1 MSPELVPGFAK
12 HENGNEMDPHDKVS
26 GPMYRRIV
34 EAVPEGI
41 WLTDPQGL
49 TVFSNRRMAQI
60 LGVDFESMAGMSCF
74 ACLFPEDVA
83 EARMQFERG
92 LAGDRPPFDFRLR
105 RADGSAIWVSIACM
119 PVRDEDSSLFGI
131 LGLFSDI
138 TERKRTEDALRQSEE
153 RLRSLVDSAPVITWM
168 TGPDQKGTFYNVQA
182 LAFTGLRLDEIVG
195 DGYISLLHPED
206 RDRYLEV
213 TSAAAAAR
221 APFSTEVRLRRADG
235 EYRWMMV
242 SGLPRVSNGIFLG
255 HIGTGV
261 DVTALKRS
269 YEQHLASQ
277 KLESLGV
284 LAAGVAHDFNN
295 FLGAIVVRAESAQTD
310 IGPGSRAADD
320 LDQIRLTA
328 LRAAQIVSQ
337 LMTFAGHE
345 SAPSEAIDVSR
356 LVNEMLGLL
365 KVSISKN
372 ARLRTELAADLPAI
386 HANPAEI
393 RQLLLNLIV
402 NASEALE
409 GRIGFITINTARAT
423 LDSADAVRLDV
434 EDTGI
439 GIAPELKSRIFDPFF
454 TTRSAGRGLGLSTVQ
469 GVVRRLGG
477 SIEVESTPGR
487 GSRFAV
493 LLPSIA
499 AAPQGEFREIALP
512 PPPAAPA
519 ATVLFVEDEPSMR
532 SAVTKL
538 LRRRNFHVIEAAD
551 GVSAVELLRSDPS
564 RIDVVLLDVT
574 LPGMTGREVFDRLRG
589 IKPDVKVV
597 LSTAY
602 SRERTMS
609 EFRERNT
616 SGFIRKPYK
625 TNDLVEMLLRAV
637 GAP

>member
-1 MSPELVPGFAK
+1 
-12 HENGNEMDPHDKVS
+12 
-26 GPMYRRIV
+26 MYRRIV

-74 ACLFPEDVA
+74 ACVFPEDMA

-105 RADGSAIWVSIACM
+105 RGDGSAIWVSIACM
-119 PVRDEDSSLFGI
+119 PIRDEGSSLLGI

-138 TERKRTEDALRQSEE
+138 DERKRAEEALRESEE

-168 TGPDQKGTFYNVQA
+168 TGPDKKGTFYNAQA
-182 LAFTGLRLDEIVG
+182 LAFTGLPLEELVG
-195 DGYISLLHPED
+195 DGCIALLHPED
-206 RDRYLEV
+206 RDRYQAV
-213 TSAAAAAR
+213 TSAAVEAR

-242 SGLPRVSNGIFLG
+242 SGLPRVASGIFLG

-295 FLGAIVVRAESAQTD
+295 FLGAIVVRAETAQSD

-345 SAPSEAIDVSR
+345 SAASDAIDLSQ

-365 KVSISKN
+365 KVSISKT
-372 ARLRTELAADLPAI
+372 ARLRTELAAGLPPV

-393 RQLLLNLIV
+393 RQLVLNLII

-409 GRIGFITINTARAT
+409 GRSGFITIITE
-423 LDSADAVRLDV
+423 SAPLGAQSTEGVRLAV

-454 TTRSAGRGLGLSTVQ
+454 STRSAGRGLGLATVQ
-469 GVVRRLGG
+469 GIVRRLGG
-477 SIEVESTPGR
+477 SIDVESVPGR

-493 LLPSIA
+493 LLPATAS
-499 AAPQGEFREIALP
+499 AAPRETREVA
-512 PPPAAPA
+512 PPPAPPAPA

-538 LRRRNFHVIEAAD
+538 LRRRNFDVLEAAD
-551 GVSAVELLRSDPS
+551 GMSAVELLRSDPG
-564 RIDVVLLDVT
+564 RVDVVLLDVT
-574 LPGMTGREVFDRLRG
+574 LPGMPGREVFDRLRR
-589 IKPDVKVV
+589 IKPDLKVV

-616 SGFIRKPYK
+616 SGFIRKPYQ
-625 TNDLVEMLLRAV
+625 TRDLVELLLRAI
-637 GAP
+637 GASPSPPAPSIP